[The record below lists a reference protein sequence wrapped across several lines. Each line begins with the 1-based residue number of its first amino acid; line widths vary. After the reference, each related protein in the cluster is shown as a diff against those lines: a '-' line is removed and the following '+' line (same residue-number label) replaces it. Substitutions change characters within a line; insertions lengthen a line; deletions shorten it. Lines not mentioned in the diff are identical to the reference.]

1 MADCPFKENPPSREI
16 NKLLQQSKGRYT
28 SQTSNTTHL
37 RDISRFYSEV
47 EAAVAAIEQKYT
59 TTRSREVHQLL
70 QSQGM
75 VIRTLQKLHNKI
87 SRRLRSRPNLANP
100 WRGDFTID
108 VAREVFNVI
117 SCHIIQSNNFGHQ
130 FKETSACID
139 VAITDTRKALFIFNK
154 MNLDGVLIA
163 RDDLLKKY
171 YGGSST
177 DETLER
183 CEVVVSQAKPFSLK
197 YHKNTEVLS
206 VHFFYGYWN
215 QYGIPQH

>member
-1 MADCPFKENPPSREI
+1 MLESSSKPQRQTTSFPRLCWSKAFTSRTMAVQVRYKFWYICKTATWNYQVTPAPNHCSNQSSRGRSDIWVKFKMADCPFKENPPSREI

-59 TTRSREVHQLL
+59 TRRSREVHQLL

-108 VAREVFNVI
+108 VPREVFNVI
-117 SCHIIQSNNFGHQ
+117 SCH
-130 FKETSACID
+130 
-139 VAITDTRKALFIFNK
+139 
-154 MNLDGVLIA
+154 
-163 RDDLLKKY
+163 Y
-171 YGGSST
+171 ST
-177 DETLER
+177 
-183 CEVVVSQAKPFSLK
+183 Q
-197 YHKNTEVLS
+197 
-206 VHFFYGYWN
+206 
-215 QYGIPQH
+215 